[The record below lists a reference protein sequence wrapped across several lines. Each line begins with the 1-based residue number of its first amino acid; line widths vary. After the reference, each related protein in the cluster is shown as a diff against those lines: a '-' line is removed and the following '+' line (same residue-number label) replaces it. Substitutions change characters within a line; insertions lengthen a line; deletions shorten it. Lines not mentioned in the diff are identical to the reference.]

1 MNTDDQ
7 RILICSESLAA
18 LRILN
23 ARNINLP
30 LLTRILGIF
39 IVYMR
44 KIWMPLCI
52 GVPGNERAD
61 TLTTTNQHHC
71 RNIKTRKCEDLLQV
85 QGTQNVANPLVPT
98 KIEAP

>member
-44 KIWMPLCI
+44 KIWMPLYI

-61 TLTTTNQHHC
+61 TLAKMTSDESTPLE
-71 RNIKTRKCEDLLQV
+71 KY
-85 QGTQNVANPLVPT
+85 QNS
-98 KIEAP
+98 KM